1 MSKAQRV
8 HKGVSLVV
16 KKLGSRRAHHSAR
29 MRRVTESRRVV
40 RLRDRVAP
48 GLFFVMPREKNLS
61 YPLTNAMHTMYQDTL
76 YGAAARGCHH
86 RGDGPD
92 ASQRPISHSRQR
104 REDHLI
110 GSCGDTHGV
119 AEEASAEK
127 DVDRVSPREV
137 DRLTMEPRVHITEK
151 EVHQHGC

>member
-1 MSKAQRV
+1 MSKPQRL
-8 HKGVSLVV
+8 HNGRFSVV
-16 KKLGSRRAHHSAR
+16 KKLGSRRPHHSAR
-29 MRRVTESRRVV
+29 MRCGMESKHVV

-48 GLFFVMPREKNLS
+48 GLFIVMPREKNLS

-86 RGDGPD
+86 RCDGPD

-104 REDHLI
+104 REVLLI
-110 GSCGDTHGV
+110 RSCGDTHGV
-119 AEEASAEK
+119 AEEAGAEK